1 MANHRAPTR
10 RQSKPSKSTKGRHS
24 GRHHPSASTSEGRHA
39 GRHHPR
45 ESTSRRR
52 LPRGPSAPALV
63 GVAALVAAATGAVN
77 LGGEAAAGPAHA
89 TTVRHVNTLT
99 GTDAIPIQRGSTQIS
114 RDAQRQQLEAAH
126 QAKLQ
131 RAAER
136 AAEQRNA
143 ALKQLRNEAND
154 RAKEIKA
161 DLWVLPTSNY
171 HLTAGFG
178 EVSGL
183 WASYHTGLDFAAD
196 YGTPVVSV
204 ADGTVTYVGY
214 DGSYGDKIV
223 VKLDDGTVTWYCHLT
238 DFAVSVGDRV
248 LQGQQLGTVGSTG
261 NTTGPHLHFEV
272 HPDGGPA
279 VDPYPFL
286 TDHGVTP

>member
-1 MANHRAPTR
+1 
-10 RQSKPSKSTKGRHS
+10 
-24 GRHHPSASTSEGRHA
+24 
-39 GRHHPR
+39 
-45 ESTSRRR
+45 
-52 LPRGPSAPALV
+52 V
-63 GVAALVAAATGAVN
+63 GVAALVAAATGAVS
-77 LGGEAAAGPAHA
+77 LGGEAAAGPAGPTA
-89 TTVRHVNTLT
+89 VRHVNILS
-99 GTDAIPIQRGSTQIS
+99 GTDAIPIQRGSRQIS

-143 ALKQLRNEAND
+143 ALKQLRDEANN

-183 WASYHTGLDFAAD
+183 WSSIHTGLDFAAD
-196 YGTPVVSV
+196 TGTPIVSV

-214 DGSYGDKIV
+214 DGSYGDKV
-223 VKLDDGTVTWYCHLT
+223 VVTLDDGTVTWYCHMT
-238 DFAVSVGDRV
+238 EFAVSVGDRV
-248 LQGQQLGTVGSTG
+248 LQGQELGTVGSTG

-272 HPDGGPA
+272 HPDGGDA

-286 TDHGVTP
+286 IDHGVTP